1 MMSRLLSIH
10 QSSCGTD
17 IPVRGP
23 PGQECPG
30 HRTSKHPRSSD
41 RPTLRICLPGLKA
54 PRLAVAANRERVT
67 LAVRGD
73 GEFDAFALAFFVLDV
88 GDVLRFR
95 VFLCACE
102 QIAMHLIDRLNLR
115 RAA

>member
-17 IPVRGP
+17 ILVRGP

-41 RPTLRICLPGLKA
+41 RPTLRICLPGLKT
-54 PRLAVAANRERVT
+54 PRLAVAANRHRVA

-88 GDVLRFR
+88 GDVLRLG
-95 VFLCACE
+95 VFLRPCQE
-102 QIAMHLIDRLNLR
+102 IAMHLV
-115 RAA
+115 